1 MVPYHY
7 ANSIKMLGSQEAQVP
22 YLNFKKS
29 LILFAPFSVFY
40 YVFSPSVSEAH
51 RKPTT
56 GSDFKKF
63 LISLY
68 TISMLIVCLL
78 IPKFMYHV
86 LLIEICSSYQLSST
100 SPDAIAI
107 LYLYI
112 ISRKILTVGPPF

>member
-7 ANSIKMLGSQEAQVP
+7 AKSIKMLGSQEAQVP
-22 YLNFKKS
+22 YLNLKNS

-40 YVFSPSVSEAH
+40 FVFSLSVSEAH

-63 LISLY
+63 FLIPLY
-68 TISMLIVCLL
+68 TISVLIVCLL

-86 LLIEICSSYQLSST
+86 LLIEICSSFQLSST
-100 SPDAIAI
+100 TRM
-107 LYLYI
+107 L
-112 ISRKILTVGPPF
+112 